1 MPRHDDDN
9 NNRQDSGKKG
19 RALRG
24 GPGATR
30 GRGSG
35 RGSAGTV
42 RLWGR
47 HAIEA
52 ALTNPNRTAKK
63 LWGTREAIQAMLDD
77 HDAELPRELPVEYAQ
92 AVDLARLVARD
103 APSGSRAR
111 MHPARRC
118 GAR

>member
-1 MPRHDDDN
+1 
-9 NNRQDSGKKG
+9 
-19 RALRG
+19 
-24 GPGATR
+24 
-30 GRGSG
+30 
-35 RGSAGTV
+35 V

-92 AVDLARLVARD
+92 AVDLARLVARC